1 MSCLRV
7 GYCWRTLPA
16 VIWTALVAQEGAS
29 NANGEG
35 PCRGSR
41 PFCKLGHLAIQLGFA
56 NSIRSLDETAF
67 IWHYDRH
74 VVIGHTAP
82 DINLSPAPG

>member
-1 MSCLRV
+1 MIWRFSETVAKTV
-7 GYCWRTLPA
+7 GYCWRTLLA

-56 NSIRSLDETAF
+56 NSIRSFT
-67 IWHYDRH
+67 RH
-74 VVIGHTAP
+74 LTVCQESV
-82 DINLSPAPG
+82 L